1 MTENSGEIQAVF
13 DLFSGTVSSTPGIR
27 EQAENQL
34 KLVNYNARIIILL
47 KLSSCIILYF
57 Y

>member
-34 KLVNYNARIIILL
+34 KMVNYNLL
-47 KLSSCIILYF
+47 QITL
-57 Y
+57 